1 MLPKM
6 LILRFCYAVKVFIVK
21 TGRLKGGPFTNPPT
35 VTLKKTSNC
44 AISNRSIPLLT
55 LVNLC

>member
-6 LILRFCYAVKVFIVK
+6 LILNLFIAVKVFIVK

-35 VTLKKTSNC
+35 VILK
-44 AISNRSIPLLT
+44 
-55 LVNLC
+55 